1 MHRFLSKITPE
12 VGLIFLKDEE
22 LTPEI
27 NELISYLADGIEL
40 RTVIES
46 PNFPKY
52 LFTKQFNDQILIT
65 ISKSGELDEFSS
77 NFKEAKKVLKYEDL
91 IKE

>member
-1 MHRFLSKITPE
+1 MDRFLSKITPE

-22 LTPEI
+22 LTTEI
-27 NELISYLADGIEL
+27 IELIKYLADGIEL
-40 RTVIES
+40 KTVIES
-46 PNFPKY
+46 PKFPKY
-52 LFTKQFNDQILIT
+52 LFTNQFNDQILIT
-65 ISKSGELDEFSS
+65 ISKSDELDDFSS